1 MAMPS
6 GNVVLSDKMQFP
18 APAPAGAGGGGA
30 GGAVGGSGGA
40 GGGDIHQHLHRQWLP
55 DERDG
60 FIYWLRGEFAAA
72 NAMIDSLCHHLR
84 EVGEVGEY
92 EAVIACIQQ
101 RRCNWNPVLH
111 MQQYFS
117 VAEVSYALQQVAW
130 RRRQRHYD
138 QGKVGG
144 KDFKRSGIGFKGHRI
159 EVAKEV
165 QNSGVDGDGNSPL
178 TTVLERNERGSEKR
192 EEVKSG
198 GAVGNVEDK
207 GSAVTED
214 KKDAGS
220 KPHADSSLKKSGSS
234 KETIPGNTEPETEDV
249 NGGCTLSYKENDLHS
264 SQNQN
269 EKQNLATG
277 PKTFV
282 GNEMIDGKMVNVVDG
297 LKLYGEVFDE
307 KEVSNLVSL
316 VNDLRDG
323 GRRGQFQ
330 GQTYVASKKPMKGH
344 GREMI
349 QLGLPI
355 ADAPPDDEIAAG
367 TSKDRRI
374 EAIPALLQDAIER
387 LVDLQ
392 VMTAKPDSC
401 IIDVYNEGDH
411 SQPRTWPPWFGKPV
425 CLMFLT
431 ECDITFGRVIAVDH
445 PGDFKG
451 SLKLSLAPG
460 SLLVMEGKSAD
471 FAKHA
476 LPSVRKQRILVAFTK
491 YQRKKSTTDNQR
503 LPSSS
508 VSQSSQ
514 WGPPPSRSSNHFRHS
529 AGPKHYVAIP
539 TTGVLPAPPIRP
551 QIQPP
556 NGVQTLFVPTAVTPT
571 IPFPAP
577 VPIPPGSTGW
587 PAVPPR
593 HPPPRPPVPGTGVFL
608 PPPGSGNSS
617 PHQLSTT
624 VTELNIPVE
633 TTSPPEKENVSG
645 KPNHHTT
652 SPRGRSDGK
661 SPKQDCNGSVDGTD
675 SGRAV
680 MKEEQECAD
689 NSVKQTC

>member
-1 MAMPS
+1 MAVPS

-18 APAPAGAGGGGA
+18 SPATAGAGAGDVSGAVVGGGGA
-30 GGAVGGSGGA
+30 GGGE
-40 GGGDIHQHLHRQWLP
+40 IHQHHHRQWFP

-72 NAMIDSLCHHLR
+72 NAMIDLLCHHLG
-84 EVGEVGEY
+84 EIGEVGEY
-92 EAVIACIQQ
+92 EAVIGCIQL

-117 VAEVSYALQQVAW
+117 VSEVSYALQQVAW

-138 QGKVGG
+138 QGKFWG
-144 KDFKRSGIGFKGHRI
+144 KEFKRSGIGFKGHRI
-159 EVAKEV
+159 DVAKEV
-165 QNSGVDGDGNSPL
+165 QNSGVNSYGNS
-178 TTVLERNERGSEKR
+178 TVNMVSERTERASEKS
-192 EEVKSG
+192 EEVESG
-198 GAVGNVEDK
+198 CEVGKVEES
-207 GSAVTED
+207 SAVTED
-214 KKDAGS
+214 KNDAGS

-234 KETIPGNTEPETEDV
+234 KDTTPGNTEPGTEDV
-249 NGGCTLSYKENDLHS
+249 NDGCTSSYKENDLQFFQS
-264 SQNQN
+264 QN

-282 GNEMIDGKMVNVVDG
+282 GNEMFDGKMVNVVDG
-297 LKLYGEVFDE
+297 LKLYEELLDK

-316 VNDLRDG
+316 VNDLRAA

-330 GQTYVASKKPMKGH
+330 GLTYVASKKPMKGH

-355 ADAPPDDEIAAG
+355 ADAPLDDENASG
-367 TSKDRRI
+367 TSKDRRV

-392 VMTAKPDSC
+392 IITAKPDSC

-411 SQPRTWPPWFGKPV
+411 SQPRMWAPWFGKPI
-425 CLMFLT
+425 CLLFLT

-445 PGDFKG
+445 PGDFRG

-460 SLLVMEGKSAD
+460 SLLVMQGKSAD

-476 LPSVRKQRILVAFTK
+476 LPSVRKQRILLTFTK
-491 YQRKKSTTDNQR
+491 YQPKKSVTDNQR
-503 LPSSS
+503 LPSS

-514 WGPPPSRSSNHFRHS
+514 WGLPPSRSPNHFRHS
-529 AGPKHYVAIP
+529 GGPKHYAGMP

-551 QIQPP
+551 QISPS
-556 NGVQTLFVPTAVTPT
+556 NGVQSLFVPPPVAPA

-577 VPIPPGSTGW
+577 VPIPPASTGW
-587 PAVPPR
+587 PAAPPR
-593 HPPPRPPVPGTGVFL
+593 HPPPRLPVPGTGVFL
-608 PPPGSGNSS
+608 PPSGSGNSS
-617 PHQLSTT
+617 PQQLSTNA
-624 VTELNIPVE
+624 TEFNIPVE
-633 TTSPPEKENVSG
+633 TTSTPEKENGSG
-645 KPNHHTT
+645 KLDHQTT
-652 SPRGRSDGK
+652 SPRGSLDGTP
-661 SPKQDCNGSVDGTD
+661 PKQDCNGSLDGTG

-680 MKEEQECAD
+680 MNEEQQSAD
-689 NSVKQTC
+689 NNVKQTC

>member
-6 GNVVLSDKMQFP
+6 GSVVLSDKMQFP
-18 APAPAGAGGGGA
+18 APAGAGGGGGGGTVGGGGGA
-30 GGAVGGSGGA
+30 GGGE
-40 GGGDIHQHLHRQWLP
+40 IHQHYHRQWFP

-84 EVGEVGEY
+84 EVGDVGEY

-130 RRRQRHYD
+130 RRRQRPYD

-144 KDFKRSGIGFKGHRI
+144 KEFKRSGIGFKGHRI

-165 QNSGVDGDGNSPL
+165 RNSGVDSDGNSTV
-178 TTVLERNERGSEKR
+178 TTVSERNERGSEKR
-192 EEVKSG
+192 EEVKLG
-198 GAVGNVEDK
+198 GEVGKVEDK

-214 KKDAGS
+214 KKDAGY
-220 KPHADSSLKKSGSS
+220 KPHADSILKKSGSS
-234 KETIPGNTEPETEDV
+234 KETTPGTEDV
-249 NGGCTLSYKENDLHS
+249 NGGCTSNYKENDLHS
-264 SQNQN
+264 PQNQN
-269 EKQNLATG
+269 EKQNLATC

-282 GNEMIDGKMVNVVDG
+282 GNEMFDGKMVNVVDG
-297 LKLYGEVFDE
+297 LKLYEELFDE

-316 VNDLRDG
+316 VNDLRAA
-323 GRRGQFQ
+323 GRSGQFQ

-355 ADAPPDDEIAAG
+355 ADAPLDDETGAG

-411 SQPRTWPPWFGKPV
+411 SQPRMWPPWFGKPV

-431 ECDITFGRVIAVDH
+431 VCDITFGRVIAVDH
-445 PGDFKG
+445 PGDFRG

-460 SLLVMEGKSAD
+460 SLLVMQGKSAD

-476 LPSVRKQRILVAFTK
+476 LPSVRKQRILVTFTK
-491 YQRKKSTTDNQR
+491 YQPKKFTTDNQR
-503 LPSSS
+503 LPSLS

-514 WGPPPSRSSNHFRHS
+514 WGPPPSRSPNHFRHS
-529 AGPKHYVAIP
+529 AGPKHYAAIP

-551 QIQPP
+551 QIPHP
-556 NGVQTLFVPTAVTPT
+556 NGVQTLFVPTPVAPA

-587 PAVPPR
+587 PAPPR
-593 HPPPRPPVPGTGVFL
+593 HPPPRLPVPGTGVFL

-617 PHQLSTT
+617 PQQLSTT
-624 VTELNIPVE
+624 AIELNIPVE
-633 TTSPPEKENVSG
+633 TTSPPEKENGSG
-645 KPNHHTT
+645 KPNNHIT
-652 SPRGRSDGK
+652 SPRGRLDGK
-661 SPKQDCNGSVDGTD
+661 SPKQDCNGSVDVTG

-680 MKEEQECAD
+680 MKEEQCAD

>member
-6 GNVVLSDKMQFP
+6 GNVVLSDKLQFP
-18 APAPAGAGGGGA
+18 AHAAAGAAAVGAVSAGGSGAGGGE
-30 GGAVGGSGGA
+30 
-40 GGGDIHQHLHRQWLP
+40 IHQHHHRQWFP

-92 EAVIACIQQ
+92 DAVIGCIQQ

-117 VAEVSYALQQVAW
+117 VAEVTYALQQVTW

-144 KDFKRSGIGFKGHRI
+144 KEFKRSGIGFKGHRI

-165 QNSGVDGDGNSPL
+165 QNSGVDSDGNSTV
-178 TTVLERNERGSEKR
+178 TTFSERNERGNEKR
-192 EEVKSG
+192 EDVKSG
-198 GAVGNVEDK
+198 GEVGKEEDK
-207 GSAVTED
+207 GSAFTED
-214 KKDAGS
+214 KKDVGS
-220 KPHADSSLKKSGSS
+220 IPHADSSLKKSGSL
-234 KETIPGNTEPETEDV
+234 KGTTPENTEPGTDNV
-249 NGGCTLSYKENDLHS
+249 NGGCISSYNENDLHS

-269 EKQNLATG
+269 VKQNLALS
-277 PKTFV
+277 PKAFV
-282 GNEMIDGKMVNVVDG
+282 GNEMFDGKTVNVVDG
-297 LKLYGEVFDE
+297 LKLYEELFDE

-316 VNDLRDG
+316 VNDLRAAG
-323 GRRGQFQ
+323 KRGQFQ
-330 GQTYVASKKPMKGH
+330 GQTYVASKKPNRGH

-355 ADAPPDDEIAAG
+355 ADAPLDDETAAG

-374 EAIPALLQDAIER
+374 EAIPALLRDAIDR

-392 VMTAKPDSC
+392 VITAKPDSC
-401 IIDVYNEGDH
+401 IIDFYNEGDH
-411 SQPRTWPPWFGKPV
+411 SQPRMSPPWFGKPV
-425 CLMFLT
+425 CIMFLT
-431 ECDITFGRVIAVDH
+431 ECDITFGRVIAFDH
-445 PGDFKG
+445 PGDFRG
-451 SLKLSLAPG
+451 SVKLSVAPG
-460 SLLVMEGKSAD
+460 SLLVMQGKSAD

-476 LPSVRKQRILVAFTK
+476 LPSVRKQRILVTFAK
-491 YQRKKSTTDNQR
+491 YQPKKSMTDNQR

-514 WGPPPSRSSNHFRHS
+514 WGPPPSRSPNHFRHS
-529 AGPKHYVAIP
+529 AGSKHYAVIP

-551 QIQPP
+551 QIPPP
-556 NGVQTLFVPTAVTPT
+556 NGVQTLFMPTPVAPAL
-571 IPFPAP
+571 PFPAP

-587 PAVPPR
+587 PAPPPR
-593 HPPPRPPVPGTGVFL
+593 HPPPRLPVPGTGVFL

-617 PHQLSTT
+617 SQQLSTST
-624 VTELNIPVE
+624 TELNIPVE
-633 TTSPPEKENVSG
+633 TSSPEKENSSG
-645 KPNHHTT
+645 KPNHHTA
-652 SPRGRSDGK
+652 SPKGRLDGK
-661 SPKQDCNGSVDGTD
+661 SPKQDCNGSVDGTGN
-675 SGRAV
+675 GRAV
-680 MKEEQECAD
+680 IKGEQQCAD
-689 NSVKQTC
+689 NSVKRTY